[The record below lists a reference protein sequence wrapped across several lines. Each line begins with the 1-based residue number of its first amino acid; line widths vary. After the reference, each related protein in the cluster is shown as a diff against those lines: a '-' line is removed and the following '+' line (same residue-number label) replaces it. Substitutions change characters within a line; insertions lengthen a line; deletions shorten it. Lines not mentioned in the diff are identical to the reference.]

1 MKVKLYGI
9 THSPTGEAIVRVPRV
24 VKVQIGNA
32 KGPDIQVAIGKT
44 GNWLVWCNTTDKAN
58 KGPHRIYEGPDKEAA
73 KWWYDRAL
81 TKGTMKPPAGA
92 KDSAGNELK
101 EVPIPGG
108 RVLDRRYPSKLA
120 YFTFGKMTAS
130 GTYEPDWDSIEAHG
144 SYPTELDVV
153 FTDDEGFQAAY
164 QMWTASELKCSGDG
178 LSASRVV
185 SLHTNEEERAAAEKA
200 SKEGKRTYTVAK
212 CKLGGCPY
220 AIAKDEK
227 TPAPCKPHGRLQF
240 QLIKNI
246 RLGGVAQ
253 FDTTSIRSVS
263 QLFSCVHQFMS
274 FTGNGDPD
282 RGFLAGI
289 PLKLVLRPFKVAPA
303 GQPTGTAYSVSLE
316 FRAESVQALK
326 SRIIAAG
333 TEFRQVMLA
342 TPKDAAPAPQHKLIA
357 SSSKIEEASPTE
369 AAAMV
374 GEFYDVEPEE
384 AAESKP
390 ISDSSQVANATE
402 ARAAA
407 LSEKLKAA
415 RGGPQ
420 TPAQMMQSEFPISDA
435 LKQALNNKADA
446 KPEVEP
452 EPLPVS
458 EPMTAEEVSD
468 FVDSIDPD
476 PPGEGEP
483 SETLFEMPPAGDAA
497 TTDAKK
503 KGGRK

>member
-44 GNWLVWCNTTDKAN
+44 GNWLVWCNTTDKDN

-73 KWWYDRAL
+73 KWWYERAL
-81 TKGTMKPPAGA
+81 LKGTMKPPAGT
-92 KDSAGNELK
+92 KDKAGNEAK
-101 EVPIPGG
+101 EIPIPGG

-144 SYPTELDVV
+144 PYPTELDVV

-164 QMWTASELKCSGDG
+164 QMWTASELKCTGDG
-178 LSASRVV
+178 LSANRVV
-185 SLHTNEEERAAAEKA
+185 TLYTSEEERAAAEKA
-200 SKEGKRTYTVAK
+200 QQEGKRHYTVTK
-212 CKLGGCPY
+212 CKLGGCGY
-220 AIAKDEK
+220 AIAKDAK

-289 PLKLVLRPFKVAPA
+289 PLKLVLRPFKVAPQ
-303 GQPTGTAYSVSLE
+303 GQPAGTAYSVSLE
-316 FRAESVQALK
+316 FRAESVEALK
-326 SRIIAAG
+326 SRIVAAG
-333 TEFRQVMLA
+333 SEFRQVMLA
-342 TPKDAAPAPQHKLIA
+342 PPKEAAPAPQHKLIE
-357 SSSKIEEASPTE
+357 SGSKIEQASSVE

-374 GEFYDVEPEE
+374 GEFYDVEPTDEGS
-384 AAESKP
+384 ESKP

-402 ARAAA
+402 SRASA
-407 LSEKLKAA
+407 LADKLRTA

-420 TPAQMMQSEFPISDA
+420 TPAQMMQGQGPSETI
-435 LKQALNNKADA
+435 QALRASA
-446 KPEVEP
+446 AAEP
-452 EPLPVS
+452 EPLPQS

-468 FVDSIDPD
+468 FVDSIGDPE
-476 PPGEGEP
+476 PPEEGEP
-483 SETLFEMPPAGDAA
+483 SGTLFEMPPAGVDAA

-503 KGGRK
+503 KGVKK